1 MTMKWW
7 GGVMVGLAVSLSA
20 CGDRSAGVVG
30 PPAGSGGSPV
40 AVGPVAGGQTGGAG
54 PTADEQQ
61 ILSEVNAVRAQA
73 RDCGSVHFA
82 AAGPLT
88 WNAQLATAARL
99 HSQDMADRSYF
110 AHDTPDGVTPQTRME
125 RAGYTGWTATGE
137 NIAAGYTVSKVMA
150 GWLAS
155 PGHCENI
162 MRPQFRELGV
172 GIYSKPG
179 SAYGSYFTQDFGAR

>member
-1 MTMKWW
+1 MTMKW
-7 GGVMVGLAVSLSA
+7 GAGVVVGLAVSLSA
-20 CGDRSAGVVG
+20 CGGRSAGVVG
-30 PPAGSGGSPV
+30 PPAGGTSPIASGSSVGS
-40 AVGPVAGGQTGGAG
+40 AG
-54 PTADEQQ
+54 PAPDEQQ
-61 ILSEVNAVRAQA
+61 ILNEVNAARAQA

-88 WNAQLATAARL
+88 WNAALATAARL

-137 NIAAGYTVSKVMA
+137 NIAAGYTVSNVMA

-155 PGHCENI
+155 PGHCQNI

-179 SAYGSYFTQDFGAR
+179 SSYGTYFTQDFGTR